1 MVGHNGR
8 MSKLLTA
15 RVKGA
20 VEQDLKDWLTGHADK
35 MDRSEGSIVRLA
47 LRDYRA
53 KMTRRKDG

>member
-1 MVGHNGR
+1 MGA

-20 VEQDLKDWLTGHADK
+20 VEQDLKDWLTAHAAK
-35 MDRSEGSIVRLA
+35 MDRSEGSILRLA

>member
-1 MVGHNGR
+1 
-8 MSKLLTA
+8 MSNYLTA

-20 VEQDLKDWLTGHADK
+20 VEQDLKDWVTAHAEK
-35 MDRSEGSIVRLA
+35 TDRSESSVLRLA